1 MKEKPKCGFSETKL
15 LVQRP
20 RSTRAIRHCGASN
33 SLVVS
38 ILILIARLSSVW
50 ACLVWLGFSCRANL
64 LSELA
69 LPEFCLLDLRGGKFQ
84 KSEGYF
90 KVDALLLRSLQREAP

>member
-1 MKEKPKCGFSETKL
+1 M
-15 LVQRP
+15 QRP
-20 RSTRAIRHCGASN
+20 WSTRAIRHCGASN

-69 LPEFCLLDLRGGKFQ
+69 LPEFCLLDLRGGKF
-84 KSEGYF
+84 KNLRVISRWMLFFFVLYDE
-90 KVDALLLRSLQREAP
+90 KLLDEQLF